1 MRFLGQQVKGQGHHA
16 SQGSG
21 KKCGEVLFLV
31 ARVSLF
37 VCLFLHDYGKA
48 VIDDVMKLT
57 DEIGNSTRILAT
69 DFWTK
74 LDQSSHQWDKKM
86 M

>member
-1 MRFLGQQVKGQGHHA
+1 MRFLGQEVKDQGHHA

-21 KKCGEVLFLV
+21 KKCGEVLLLV

-37 VCLFLHDYGKA
+37 VCLFLHDYGKT

-74 LDQSSHQWDKKM
+74 LDQSSQQWDKR
-86 M
+86 